1 MCPNYCIKL
10 HIKALFE
17 KVNRQLAV
25 VCARI
30 QSNKLSLNIA
40 VTNHLTA
47 SPNLLAVLMNTGI
60 DGQNIME
67 VNGTTF
73 LQLSS
78 IVHLGGLTGD
88 VQNDISNT
96 ISKDVSVTNKVLKI
110 FDRIIS
116 MHRYNTL
123 LLCYIMYCIY
133 MWGSD

>member
-1 MCPNYCIKL
+1 M
-10 HIKALFE
+10 KAMFE
-17 KVNRQLAV
+17 KVNRQLAD

-30 QSNKLSLNIA
+30 QSNKLSLNID

-47 SPNLLAVLMNTGI
+47 SPNLLAVLMNTVI
-60 DGQNIME
+60 DGQNIMK

-78 IVHLGGLTGD
+78 IVHLSGLTGD
-88 VQNDISNT
+88 MQNNISNT
-96 ISKDVSVTNKVLKI
+96 LSKDVSVTNKVLKI

-116 MHRYNTL
+116 IHRYNTL

>member
-1 MCPNYCIKL
+1 M
-10 HIKALFE
+10 FE
-17 KVNRQLAV
+17 KVNRQLAD

-30 QSNKLSLNIA
+30 QSNKLSLNID

-47 SPNLLAVLMNTGI
+47 SPNLLAVLMNTVI
-60 DGQNIME
+60 DGQNIMK

-78 IVHLGGLTGD
+78 IVHFSGLTGD
-88 VQNDISNT
+88 MQNNISNT
-96 ISKDVSVTNKVLKI
+96 LSKDVSVTNKVLKI

-123 LLCYIMYCIY
+123 LFCYIMYCIY